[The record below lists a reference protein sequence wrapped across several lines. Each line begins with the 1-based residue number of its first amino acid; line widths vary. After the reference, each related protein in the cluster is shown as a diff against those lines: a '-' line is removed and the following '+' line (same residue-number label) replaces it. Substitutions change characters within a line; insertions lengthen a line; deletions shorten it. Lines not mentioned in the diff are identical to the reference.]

1 MFSYVQLMYQRNRNL
16 FSFLAVLCT
25 AGLIAGAGGLFLLF
39 ANQLG
44 GGTRLLSNPSEDI
57 ALREGELA
65 ESEVN
70 RDTWG
75 NEVATIGTH
84 QATVL
89 SVATNF
95 DGTYLASGSYDSTV
109 KLWTQT
115 NGDETILTHD
125 LAHDL
130 AHNLAHNGRVND
142 LIFTPNGQ
150 QLVTGSG
157 AGNLRV
163 WDVASG
169 ELISILQGESGR
181 ITSLAIDKAG
191 TLIASGSSNG
201 TLKVWQLSEAGNI
214 SNPVVLTTVGPQ
226 INTLIFDPADSNF
239 ILSGDQDGIVQRW
252 DIAQTQPVQTLSDD
266 ADRIIGIDITQD
278 GQYVASGSYDRTIR
292 IWDLATGEKVQSLE
306 GHDFVVS
313 DVSFNP
319 DGTLLASS
327 SYDESI
333 KVWDWTE
340 AQALCTLDGH
350 SGFVYTVDFIDDG
363 LALLSGGYDGMVKAW
378 NLQADANEGCLR

>member
-25 AGLIAGAGGLFLLF
+25 AGLIAGTGGLFLLF

-44 GGTRLLSNPSEDI
+44 GGTQLVSNPSEDI

-65 ESEVN
+65 ESDVN

-75 NEVATIGTH
+75 NEVATVGTH

-89 SVATNF
+89 SIATNLN
-95 DGTYLASGSYDSTV
+95 GTYLASGSYDSTV
-109 KLWTQT
+109 KLWNKTD
-115 NGDETILTHD
+115 GAEAS
-125 LAHDL
+125 LAHD
-130 AHNLAHNGRVND
+130 LAHNGRVND
-142 LIFTPNGQ
+142 LVFTPNGQ

-191 TLIASGSSNG
+191 TLVASGSSNG
-201 TLKVWQLSEAGNI
+201 TLKVWQLSDTGTIA
-214 SNPVVLTTVGPQ
+214 NPVVLTTVGPQ
-226 INTLIFDPADSNF
+226 INTLIFDPTDSNVV
-239 ILSGDQDGIVQRW
+239 LSGDQDGIVQRW
-252 DIAQTQPVQTLSDD
+252 DIAQTQPIQTLSDD

-292 IWDLATGEKVQSLE
+292 IWDLTTGDRVQSLD

-313 DVSFNP
+313 DVSFTP
-319 DGTLLASS
+319 DGRLLASS
-327 SYDESI
+327 SYDESV

-340 AQALCTLDGH
+340 AQELCTLDGH
-350 SGFVYTVDFIDDG
+350 SGFVYAVDFIDDG
-363 LALLSGGYDGMVKAW
+363 LALLSGGYDGTVKAW
-378 NLQADANEGCLR
+378 DLQADANESCLR